1 MSAMLFCERPCDNKI
16 IKILNG
22 QGAGQYGE
30 EKKMSQWHVKVD
42 MYLSFR
48 KPTFGKKPLLLK

>member
-1 MSAMLFCERPCDNKI
+1 MSAMLCCERPCDNKI

-30 EKKMSQWHVKVD
+30 EKNVPMTCEGWC
-42 MYLSFR
+42 LSFR
-48 KPTFGKKPLLLK
+48 KPTFRKKQYC

>member
-1 MSAMLFCERPCDNKI
+1 MSAMVFCERPCDNKI

-30 EKKMSQWHVKVD
+30 EKEMSQ
-42 MYLSFR
+42 
-48 KPTFGKKPLLLK
+48 